1 MISKITNY
9 IVNQFQQ
16 DELVHTISLEA
27 IDVKKENIYPL
38 VALKYNG
45 EDENEDGSLLY
56 HDYTIHI
63 LQQRDSNRK
72 MKPSKLLEETN
83 WIDNLNECS
92 SIANNFINYIR
103 RLEIN
108 ENINV
113 VTVSKKEPLSGFGG
127 ANLDGFVF
135 DITFSM
141 PNTGYCGT

>member
-38 VALKYNG
+38 VAIEFNAKTPNDDL
-45 EDENEDGSLLY
+45 LLY
-56 HDYTIHI
+56 DYTIHI

-72 MKPSKLLEETN
+72 MKPSKLLEESN
-83 WIDNLNECS
+83 WIDNLNECD
-92 SIANNFINYIR
+92 SIAMNFINYIR
-103 RLEIN
+103 RLEIDTN
-108 ENINV
+108 VNISS
-113 VTVSKKEPLSGFGG
+113 VSELTPLSGFGG

-135 DITFSM
+135 DIVLSV
-141 PNTGYCGT
+141 PNTGYCG